1 MNIFYERTLYQ
12 DQPQVAVYSKADI
25 PRAMLTEPYVFV
37 LYIGVLPDLV
47 QDNFENYD
55 ETKLGKDLTL
65 IKVLMMDIEHFV
77 YG

>member
-55 ETKLGKDLTL
+55 ETKLGNDFNTN
-65 IKVLMMDIEHFV
+65 ESFNEV
-77 YG
+77 YRAFCLV